1 MPDLKKC
8 LHNDIVK
15 VDQQQWIYSILAY
28 YEDPDE
34 KKCMEQDRVLGIDL
48 EGWVES
54 KLKKLD
60 SDSKKGNSKLE
71 KMPPFKEFNGDVE
84 KSLDNA

>member
-1 MPDLKKC
+1 
-8 LHNDIVK
+8 
-15 VDQQQWIYSILAY
+15 
-28 YEDPDE
+28 
-34 KKCMEQDRVLGIDL
+34 MEQDRVLDIDL

-60 SDSKKGNSKLE
+60 SDSKGNSKLE
-71 KMPPFKEFNGDVE
+71 EMPPYKEFNGDVE

>member
-15 VDQQQWIYSILAY
+15 VDQQQWIYCILAY
-28 YEDPDE
+28 YEEPDE
-34 KKCMEQDRVLGIDL
+34 KKFMEQDRVLDIDL

-60 SDSKKGNSKLE
+60 SDSKGNSKLE
-71 KMPPFKEFNGDVE
+71 EMPPYKEFNGDVE